1 MKYKSHSCITAIQN
15 QFKNADTFYI
25 TELDIEKEIE
35 KLNTKKLAKKF
46 LYIYI
51 LYDILCKNINN
62 SIKSSLLPSYFKTA
76 DITPMYKKSKK
87 HFKGNYKSVSSYFIC
102 SIQAIRKNFV

>member
-76 DITPMYKKSKK
+76 DITPMYKKKVRKTLKEIINQLVAILTVLSKL
-87 HFKGNYKSVSSYFIC
+87 
-102 SIQAIRKNFV
+102 

>member
-51 LYDILCKNINN
+51 YIYKGRKALKEITDQLVAILLVLSKLYQKILFKQMASFFEKMFSKN
-62 SIKSSLLPSYFKTA
+62 
-76 DITPMYKKSKK
+76 
-87 HFKGNYKSVSSYFIC
+87 
-102 SIQAIRKNFV
+102 